1 MKKLIALL
9 FCLAVVTGVARAE
22 YPQAKRD
29 SMQQAVDQQVD
40 KAQHVGTLQVKT
52 GSQPTEFAD
61 GKAVIV
67 GTQKGKLVLLTSQS
81 LAIDI
86 DALGDEPVFATFV
99 KNQKK
104 THAMIANIQ
113 AYNPVTNQHFYVVTL
128 EGKNVS
134 SFGKLSMLPLQE
146 AKKLL

>member
-9 FCLAVVTGVARAE
+9 FCLAVVAGVARAE
-22 YPQAKRD
+22 YPQAKND

-40 KAQHVGTLQVKT
+40 KAQRVGTLQVNT
-52 GSQPTEFAD
+52 GSLPAESAD

-67 GTQKGKLVLLTSQS
+67 GTQNGKLVLLTSQS

-86 DALGDEPVFATFV
+86 DGLGDEPVFATFV
-99 KNQKK
+99 KNKK
-104 THAMIANIQ
+104 KVNAMIVEIK

-128 EGKNVS
+128 QGKNA
-134 SFGKLSMLPLQE
+134 SFGKLPLLPLQE

>member
-9 FCLAVVTGVARAE
+9 FCLAVVSGMARAE
-22 YPQAKRD
+22 YPQSAKND
-29 SMQQAVDQQVD
+29 SMQQAVAQQVD
-40 KAQHVGTLQVKT
+40 KAQRVVTLQVNT
-52 GSQPTEFAD
+52 GNLPAEFAN

-67 GTQKGKLVLLTSQS
+67 GMQKGKMLLLTSQS
-81 LAIDI
+81 LATDI

-99 KNQKK
+99 KNNKK
-104 THAMIANIQ
+104 MHAMIVDIK

-128 EGKNVS
+128 QGKNA
-134 SFGKLSMLPLQE
+134 SFGKFPMLPLQE